1 MKKFKESLLNE
12 IKKHGKELAE
22 YYLDHSRDGNFIC
35 PICGNGS
42 GESGTGIF
50 FNDGNAFCHNHGYI
64 DIISAI
70 QEKYQINFPMAVK
83 NCADALG
90 LPVEYDS
97 EDYRPQKK
105 SRQESVSPIHPIVK
119 PKPNEE
125 KPQQDLTDYYSKC
138 HQNISDSKA
147 QAYLKKRGL
156 DDKDLIDYFNLGYDK
171 DCNCLVIPHDKYFC
185 TRRYLNTWTDEN
197 GREHRYKYITGSKV
211 SLFNV
216 DALKNEIVFIT
227 EGAINAMSIIKAG
240 GNALALGGSGNG
252 RLLVGEFQKIDSQP
266 AIILL
271 LDEDKAGQEKADKIL
286 QSLYN
291 LKILVVK
298 SHLPIDSESNQ
309 DVNDLLRSDGEA
321 LKKFVADTIKQIKE
335 LKEKMAEWRPEPLK
349 PKIEQRKIKRVE
361 NQDAIDIVR
370 NVTDFSNENIFSE
383 DFLQAAAYCSVYAV
397 GVYQDFKDACS
408 KHGIRLGEIDSE
420 IKEYAKPFREAK
432 KAEAKLRAKELKREM
447 AIKEKQE
454 KEERQRQREEE
465 LQAISEGK
473 ITGLSTAEII
483 DKITNALERDSRGK
497 IRANVKNFKM
507 ILEND
512 PVIKGCIGYDSFA
525 YRMTRLRVMPW
536 TNKMLPDRNMWSDS
550 DDYGLQN
557 YIDLTYEGLR
567 NKSVYQGVIDEV
579 ANANTFH
586 PVRDYFDHL
595 PRWDGVKRA
604 ETFFIEALGIEDTE
618 YARAVSLKWL
628 MACPARAFHPGCKFD
643 YCLTL
648 QGDQGIGKSTVFFK
662 LAEQWFKELDS
673 IAGKDAREAL
683 IGYLMI
689 ELGELQAAKKAE
701 NENIKAFISC
711 QNDKFRLSYA
721 RRTEEF
727 PRQCVFCGSTNQIEF
742 IKDRTGGRR
751 WWILECKAKE
761 NTTSERLK
769 HLTKDFVTQVWSEV
783 YHNYNEIF
791 KDGFDHTKLKLP
803 AHLENA
809 ATKIQ
814 DKYTEGS
821 ALAGQIEHFIDQQV
835 GFYPYWNKLSHKKR
849 REFFED
855 GYTFIDK
862 EIVIKL
868 KNASNCPKEIRERM
882 ETDLATNVGN
892 EIKVTPERYRAC
904 ICAAEIANE
913 LLGIDDI
920 SSKSRTIIEINEIL
934 KRSEKVQMIEKGVS
948 VSGYGYQNK
957 AFMRKA
963 KAQNV
968 EVRNQNAA

>member
-1 MKKFKESLLNE
+1 MKKFTESLLSE

-42 GESGTGIF
+42 GESGTGIIF
-50 FNDGNAFCHNHGYI
+50 KDNGNAFCHNDGWI

-70 QEKYQINFPMAVK
+70 QKKYQIDFPMAVK

-105 SRQESVSPIHPIVK
+105 SRQESVPPIHPIVK
-119 PKPNEE
+119 PKPKEE
-125 KPQQDLTDYYSKC
+125 KPQQDQSEYYAAC
-138 HQNISDSKA
+138 HSALLKSEIAVN
-147 QAYLKKRGL
+147 YLKKRNL
-156 DDKDLIDYFNLGYDK
+156 FDEELINAFNIGYDK
-171 DCNCLVIPHDKYFC
+171 QTNSIVIPHTKYFC
-185 TRRYLNTWTDEN
+185 TRRVIDGEKGKRFLYLKGVKTT
-197 GREHRYKYITGSKV
+197 
-211 SLFNV
+211 LFNV
-216 DALKNEIVFIT
+216 EALNSDIVFIV
-227 EGAINAMSIIKAG
+227 EGAIDALSIIKAG
-240 GNALALGGSGNG
+240 GSAIALGGTPNTNLLKAAISKLEKKPALIVMTDNDPAGN
-252 RLLVGEFQKIDSQP
+252 E
-266 AIILL
+266 AA
-271 LDEDKAGQEKADKIL
+271 EKIL
-286 QSLYN
+286 KDMEN
-291 LKILVVK
+291 LATFAKRMR
-298 SHLPIDSESNQ
+298 LPEGRDA
-309 DVNDLLRSDGEA
+309 NDLLCDGINVLEMVINNFTTTFEEE
-321 LKKFVADTIKQIKE
+321 LENWQPQIKP
-335 LKEKMAEWRPEPLK
+335 KEGNKNMQNNK
-349 PKIEQRKIKRVE
+349 
-361 NQDAIDIVR
+361 NQDAIDIVK

-420 IKEYAKPFREAK
+420 IKEYAKPFRETK

-525 YRMTRLRVMPW
+525 YRMTRLRIMPW

-604 ETFFIEALGIEDTE
+604 ETFFIKALGIEDTE

-803 AHLENA
+803 AHLENT

-868 KNASNCPKEIRERM
+868 KNGSNCPKDIKERM
-882 ETDLATNVGN
+882 EKDLATNVGN
-892 EIKVTPERYRAC
+892 EIKVTPERFRGC